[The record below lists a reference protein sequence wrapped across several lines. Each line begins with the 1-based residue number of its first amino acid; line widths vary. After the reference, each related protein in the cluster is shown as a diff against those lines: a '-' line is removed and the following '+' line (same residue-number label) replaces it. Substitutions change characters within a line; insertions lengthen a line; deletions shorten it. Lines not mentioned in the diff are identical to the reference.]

1 MTSSTI
7 RILFKKVF
15 TFLILLTAF
24 TSQLYS
30 QTAQSEESDTLRIKL
45 DEVRVQATHSSITIG
60 QAPLSISYLNRS
72 VTDMT
77 ARPAAT
83 LNELTFTLPGVW
95 ISNRENHAL
104 GERMNI
110 RGMGWRSPFG
120 VRGITVV
127 LDDIPL
133 TVADGQ
139 TIMNLVDPAMVQSL
153 ELLRGPSATFWGNS
167 SGGVLYMRTRP
178 PANSPALSYRTYAGS
193 YETMKHELRW
203 HDIVNGVRINAYGS
217 YSQSDGFRDHSASQ
231 YFRGGFSAG
240 FDLTANSTFEARL
253 IYSGMPK
260 AQHPGSLS
268 ADDAANSPSMAWPA
282 FKNLSAGKDFQ
293 QVMLSGNYVHQ
304 MESGLLN
311 VSAHST
317 YRDLNNPLT
326 FGVIIVDRLAGG
338 SRASYDFENLPVN
351 LQIGGEIKWQRD
363 EREQRNNVGGEPG
376 NQLSTDQTDFVNNQA
391 LFFQISK
398 NLENF
403 TLSAGLRAD
412 RMQFKVDD
420 FIENDNSDRSFYS
433 LNPSFGFNYQVNNAR
448 LFANMSTTFEAPT
461 TTEFKNRP
469 GGGTGFNP
477 DLKPEKTVG
486 IETGIRGFL
495 GNMQVEYELALF
507 NLNVTDL
514 IIPFEEFEGG
524 PTLFRN
530 EGKTQHYGMEA
541 HIRMQPFEYIS
552 FDLMYT
558 WVNAEFKEGDFE
570 NNFVPGVAPHR
581 SGAMISLYTGEHT
594 LSGDFEWIGEYFADS
609 NNTALNSSYSV
620 VNTRYSYSGF
630 TFDTWGISPF
640 ISVENIFN
648 TRYNTSV
655 SINAFGG
662 RYYEPGADRHF
673 LVGFRLNLF

>member
-1 MTSSTI
+1 MIFTTI
-7 RILFKKVF
+7 RILFNKVL
-15 TFLILLTAF
+15 TFLILMAAF
-24 TSQLYS
+24 TSQIYA
-30 QTAQSEESDTLRIKL
+30 QTAQSEQSDTLRVKF
-45 DEVRVQATHSSITIG
+45 DEVRVEATHSSITIG

-72 VTDMT
+72 DADMT

-139 TIMNLVDPAMVQSL
+139 TILNLVDPAMVQSL

-178 PANSPALSYRTYAGS
+178 PSNSPAFSYRTYAGS
-193 YETMKHELRW
+193 YETMKHEVRW
-203 HDIVNGVRINAYGS
+203 HDIVNGVRLNAYGS

-240 FDLTANSTFEARL
+240 FDLSANSTFEARL

-260 AQHPGSLS
+260 AEHPGSLS
-268 ADDAANSPSMAWPA
+268 ADDAAISPSMAWPA
-282 FKNLSAGKDFQ
+282 FQNLGAGKDFQ
-293 QVMLSGNYVHQ
+293 QVMVSGNYVHQ
-304 MESGLLN
+304 LESGLLN

-317 YRDLNNPLT
+317 YRELNNPLT
-326 FGVIIVDRLAGG
+326 FGIISVDRMAGG
-338 SRASYDFENLPVN
+338 SRVSYDFENLPVN
-351 LQIGGEIKWQRD
+351 FQIGGEIKWQRD
-363 EREQRNNVGGEPG
+363 EREQRNNVGGQPG
-376 NQLSTDQTDFVNNQA
+376 NQLSTNQTDFVNNQA
-391 LFFQISK
+391 LFVQISK
-398 NLENF
+398 SLDNL
-403 TLSAGLRAD
+403 TLSSGLRAD
-412 RMQFKVDD
+412 RMQFKVED
-420 FIENDNSDRSFYS
+420 FIEKDNSDRSFYS
-433 LNPSFGFNYQVNNAR
+433 LNPSFGINYRFDNVR

-477 DLKPEKTVG
+477 DLKPEKTIG
-486 IETGIRGFL
+486 FETGIRGFL
-495 GNMQVEYELALF
+495 ETMQVEYELALF

-514 IIPFEEFEGG
+514 IIPFIEFDGG

-530 EGKTQHYGMEA
+530 EGKTNHYGVEA
-541 HIRMQPFEYIS
+541 HIRMQPVDYLS
-552 FDLMYT
+552 LDLMYT
-558 WVNAEFKEGDFE
+558 WVNATFKDGNFE
-570 NNFVPGVAPHR
+570 NNSVPGVAPHR
-581 SGAMISLYTGEHT
+581 SGAMVSFYAGKHT

-609 NNTALNSSYSV
+609 NNTAVNNSYSI
-620 VNTRYSYSGF
+620 VNTRYTFSGF
-630 TFDTWGISPF
+630 TFDSWAISPF
-640 ISVENIFN
+640 ASVENVFN
-648 TRYNTSV
+648 IRYNTSV

-662 RYYEPGADRHF
+662 RFYEPGADRNF
-673 LVGFRLNLF
+673 RVGFRLNLF

>member
-1 MTSSTI
+1 MTSLTI

-15 TFLILLTAF
+15 TFLILVTSLTPQLF
-24 TSQLYS
+24 SQAT
-30 QTAQSEESDTLRIKL
+30 QKEQSDTLRVKL
-45 DEVRVQATHSSITIG
+45 DEVMVQATHSSITIG

-72 VTDMT
+72 RADMT
-77 ARPAAT
+77 ARPAET
-83 LNELTFTLPGVW
+83 LDELTFTLPGVW

-178 PANSPALSYRTYAGS
+178 PANSPAFTYRTYAGS
-193 YETMKHELRW
+193 YETMKHEVRW
-203 HDIVNGVRINAYGS
+203 HDIINGVRLNAYGT

-240 FDLTANSTFEARL
+240 FDLSANSTFEARL

-268 ADDAANSPSMAWPA
+268 ADDAASSPSMAWPA
-282 FKNLSAGKDFQ
+282 FVNSGAGKDFQ
-293 QVMLSGNYVHQ
+293 QVMLSGNYVHRR
-304 MESGLLN
+304 ESGLLN
-311 VSAHST
+311 ISTHST
-317 YRDLNNPLT
+317 FRELNNPLT

-338 SRASYDFENLPVN
+338 SRATYDFINLPVN

-363 EREQRNNVGGEPG
+363 KREQRNNVGGEPG
-376 NQLSTDQTDFVNNQA
+376 NRLSTDQTDFVNNQA
-391 LFFQISK
+391 LFAQVSK
-398 NLENF
+398 NLGNL
-403 TLSAGLRAD
+403 TLNTGLRAD
-412 RMQFKVDD
+412 RLQFSVED
-420 FIENDNSDRSFYS
+420 FIENENSDRSFYS
-433 LNPSFGFNYQVNNAR
+433 LNPSFGIHYQFDIIH

-477 DLKPEKTVG
+477 DLMPEKTVG
-486 IETGIRGFL
+486 FETGIRGFL
-495 GNMQVEYELALF
+495 ETMQVEYELAIF

-514 IIPFEEFEGG
+514 IIPFQEIDGG

-530 EGKTQHYGMEA
+530 EGKTRHYGLEA
-541 HIRMQPFEYIS
+541 HIRMQPIS
-552 FDLMYT
+552 FLSLDLMYT
-558 WVNAEFKEGDFE
+558 WVNATFEGGNFK

-581 SGAMISLYTGEHT
+581 SGAMISLYRASHT
-594 LSGDFEWIGEYFADS
+594 ISGDFEWVGEYFANS
-609 NNTALNSSYSV
+609 NNTAVNNSYSV
-620 VNTRYSYSGF
+620 VNTRYTYSGF
-630 TFDTWGISPF
+630 AFDSWGISPF
-640 ISVENIFN
+640 ASIENIFN

-655 SINAFGG
+655 SINGFGG
-662 RYYEPGADRHF
+662 RFYEPGAGRHF
-673 LVGFRLNLF
+673 RVGFRINLF